1 MDLDLSFVRSRFPA
15 FAQPDA
21 AQGSFFEN
29 AGGSFPCAAT
39 VDALHHF
46 YTHTKVQ
53 PYGPYPASAAAG
65 EAMDRSRRRW
75 AEALGVVVDEVVFGP
90 STTAN
95 TYVLA
100 NALSPSF
107 GPGVRVVVTNQDHEA
122 NTGAIR
128 RVAEAAGADVVEWR
142 IDPVT
147 GLLDIERL
155 VPLLTPETAVVTMPH
170 CSNIVGVEN
179 DVAAV
184 AKLVH
189 DVGARLIVDG
199 VSFAP
204 HGLPDVAELGVDV
217 YLFSLYKVYSVHQ
230 GVMVVRNGW
239 VDELPNQGHGFNAAY
254 PAKRLAPAGPDHAQE
269 GAAGAVL
276 DYVEEFH
283 RHHGG
288 GAHDDLATAARAVS
302 AAWQAHEAELLAPL
316 LATVGS
322 LDGVRLLGPSSAEGP
337 THRCPTVAFV
347 PLAREPEAVAAALV
361 DHGIMAGA
369 GDFYAGRVLN
379 GLDVDPDR
387 GVVRVSFVHYTSAD
401 DIDRLTTALR
411 AELSY

>member
-15 FAQPDA
+15 FAQPDLA
-21 AQGSFFEN
+21 DWSFFEN

-39 VDALHHF
+39 VDALNHF
-46 YTHTKVQ
+46 YLHTKVQ
-53 PYGPYPASAAAG
+53 PYGPYPASAAGA

-75 AEALGVVVDEVVFGP
+75 AEALGAAVDEVVFGP

-100 NALSPSF
+100 NALAPSL

-122 NTGAIR
+122 NTGAVR
-128 RVAEAAGADVVEWR
+128 RVAEAAGAEVVEWR
-142 IDPVT
+142 VDPVT
-147 GLLDIERL
+147 GLLDLDRL
-155 VPLLTPETAVVTMPH
+155 VPLLTPTTAVVTMPH

-179 DVAAV
+179 DVATV
-184 AKLVH
+184 AALVH
-189 DVGARLIVDG
+189 EVGARLVVDG
-199 VSFAP
+199 VSYAP
-204 HGLPDVAELGVDV
+204 HGLPDVAALGVDV

-239 VDELPNQGHGFNAAY
+239 IDELPNQGHGFNAAY

-276 DYVEEFH
+276 DYVEELH

-288 GAHDDLATAARAVS
+288 SPDDDLAAATRAVS
-302 AAWQAHEAELLAPL
+302 ARWQAHERELLAPL
-316 LATVGS
+316 LATLS
-322 LDGVRLLGPSSAEGP
+322 ELDGIRLLGPATTDGP

-369 GDFYAGRVLN
+369 GDFYANRVLS

-387 GVVRVSFVHYTSAD
+387 GVVRVSFVHYTSVD
-401 DIDRLTTALR
+401 DIDRLSVALR
-411 AELSY
+411 AELG